1 MRKTPKEE
9 PDDWCDGLTAP
20 RNEPIQWDP
29 KRGID
34 WQCPEFDC
42 LRRVPQGE
50 RPASWLPEY
59 SYPSDHCGGRVMDKW
74 GYRWGQR
81 MDELWLW
88 AILPADVIAQDVSV
102 EFHVTR
108 MAIRYGDR
116 VFHDG
121 PLGCVNDTGGLNID
135 ECGWVVIDVEQ
146 DEPVSESGEPS
157 NMPARR
163 DAVPSTGPALDTLG
177 YVDHSPK
184 LPPKKASNEVGSEL
198 AVNSGK
204 MVKTT
209 RKNVRVLHV
218 EMAKKKNYWW
228 RNVWEGHP
236 TVQPHEV
243 PFFKDVT
250 FENDAP

>member
-1 MRKTPKEE
+1 
-9 PDDWCDGLTAP
+9 
-20 RNEPIQWDP
+20 
-29 KRGID
+29 
-34 WQCPEFDC
+34 
-42 LRRVPQGE
+42 
-50 RPASWLPEY
+50 
-59 SYPSDHCGGRVMDKW
+59 MDKW

-81 MDELWLW
+81 MGELWLW

-108 MAIRYGDR
+108 MAIRYGDQ
-116 VFHDG
+116 VLHDG
-121 PLGCVNDTGGLNID
+121 PLGFVKDTEGLNID
-135 ECGWVVIDVEQ
+135 ACGWVVIDVEQ

-163 DAVPSTGPALDTLG
+163 DAVPSTGPALDTSG